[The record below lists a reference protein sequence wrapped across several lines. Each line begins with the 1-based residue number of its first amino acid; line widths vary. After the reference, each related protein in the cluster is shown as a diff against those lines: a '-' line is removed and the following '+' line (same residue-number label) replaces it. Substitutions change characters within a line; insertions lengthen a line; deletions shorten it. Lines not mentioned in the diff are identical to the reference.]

1 MNKIPPYIICTSSY
15 RTDTT
20 YFPKGYVEYLSL
32 SNFIRNTDNWRRAT
46 WEEVE
51 EYKKGNTPDTVQK
64 YNEDQKIGSGLWQ
77 QY

>member
-1 MNKIPPYIICTSSY
+1 MNKIQPYIICISAY

-32 SNFIRNTDNWRRAT
+32 NNFIRNTDNWRRAT
-46 WEEVE
+46 LDEVE
-51 EYKKGNTPDTVQK
+51 EYKKGNTPNTVQK
-64 YNEDQKIGSGLWQ
+64 LNEDKKIGSGLWQ